1 MILLNH
7 WCQIWPEETW
17 MMTSSPC
24 DIATLIILD
33 PPHTVKSCTSSTDL
47 FKLLRVDPHTVQ
59 SLPAATDSLPF
70 SKTLYLNFLR
80 FFAII
85 SPKILLLP
93 FWQDGHHAGVICHD
107 MTPHSL
113 KSVLPYLSSDAT
125 QKTVP
130 KKKNPRRKR
139 IETGCKTEGPRP
151 KCCKTKVLQHN

>member
-1 MILLNH
+1 
-7 WCQIWPEETW
+7 

-47 FKLLRVDPHTVQ
+47 WIIYSSYWGWTPHTVKR
-59 SLPAATDSLPF
+59 LPAATDSLPF

-85 SPKILLLP
+85 SPKILLSP

-113 KSVLPYLSSDAT
+113 KSVQPYLSSDAT

-130 KKKNPRRKR
+130 KKKKPRRKR

-151 KCCKTKVLQHN
+151 KCCKTLVLQHNYMQQRINIWW